1 MFDQRFFASKLGI
14 ASLVSITAMVVF
26 NLYAVA
32 HVGTPVEGLS
42 QVGPAAAMVLA

>member
-1 MFDQRFFASKLGI
+1 MFDQRFFASKLGL

-32 HVGTPVEGLS
+32 HVGTPVDGLS